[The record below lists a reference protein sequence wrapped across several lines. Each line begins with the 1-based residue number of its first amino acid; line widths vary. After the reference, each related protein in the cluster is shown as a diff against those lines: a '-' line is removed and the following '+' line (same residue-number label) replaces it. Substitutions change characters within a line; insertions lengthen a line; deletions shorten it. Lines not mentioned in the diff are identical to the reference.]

1 MNIHVESWH
10 GRGLS
15 LLDDEERNCRV
26 MCVGLPMAFRQLSG
40 VEGLGE
46 GVESRAVLSYLL
58 WPLGRSLHLGA
69 LASPPAKQGP

>member
-1 MNIHVESWH
+1 MVVGFHSLMTRSRIAGSCAWVCRWH
-10 GRGLS
+10 FGSSPR
-15 LLDDEERNCRV
+15 
-26 MCVGLPMAFRQLSG
+26 